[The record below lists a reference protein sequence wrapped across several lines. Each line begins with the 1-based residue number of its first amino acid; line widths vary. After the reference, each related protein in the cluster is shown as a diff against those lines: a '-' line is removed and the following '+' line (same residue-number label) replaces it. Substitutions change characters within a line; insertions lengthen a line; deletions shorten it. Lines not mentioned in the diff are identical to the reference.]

1 MRARGWAFVQA
12 AVLATG
18 CHLVFPHAPMDSGQ
32 HPAGL
37 EPGRAPEAKVTL
49 DRQAT
54 RDLPPGCLLGQS
66 CKEIHERCPS
76 APTGTYAVDPDGD
89 GVTFQVHCEMAID
102 DGGWTLA
109 GRSAGTLHV
118 ESFGW
123 RADTGALPNDTA
135 PYSIDLL
142 SRLYP
147 FTQVLV
153 GSRAAG
159 KSFGANVYRFGVPP
173 DFASS
178 YATTGVAMQG
188 IAAVKGSCVP
198 NLQNQSMLHY
208 LGCTEDRGWFF
219 LRDHAECENFGLMA
233 NGFSIAAGVSG
244 VSSCDRWGELRFQ
257 HGMIF
262 VR

>member
-1 MRARGWAFVQA
+1 MRARGLAVFQV
-12 AVLATG
+12 AVLAG
-18 CHLVFPHAPMDSGQ
+18 CHLVFPHAPVDSGPQ
-32 HPAGL
+32 AGL
-37 EPGRAPEAKVTL
+37 EPGRVSEAKAPP
-49 DRQAT
+49 DRQPVK
-54 RDLPPGCLLGQS
+54 DIPPACQLGQS
-66 CKEIHERCPS
+66 CREIHERCPS
-76 APTGTYAVDPDGD
+76 APTGSYAVDPDGD
-89 GVTFQVHCEMAID
+89 GLTFQVHCEMVVD

-109 GRSAGTLHV
+109 GRSAGTLHE

-123 RADTGALPNDTA
+123 RADTGALQNDA
-135 PYSIDLL
+135 KPYSIDLL

-153 GSRAAG
+153 AARADG
-159 KSFGANVYRFGVPP
+159 KSLGANAYRFSVPP

-178 YATTGVAMQG
+178 YETTGVELKT
-188 IAAVKGSCVP
+188 ITAVKGSCVP
-198 NLQNQSMLHY
+198 DLQNQSMLRH
-208 LGCTEDRGWFF
+208 LGCTSDRGWFF

-233 NGFSIAAGVSG
+233 NGFSIAAGVAG